1 MRARRLPRG
10 SALIEVLVAIVL
22 LATAG
27 TGLVTLLGQ
36 TSRSMRTTLES
47 ERLTRRASEE
57 LDRIVVLDQTA
68 LLSRTGRS
76 HSHGLTLD
84 VDPLGQGLFAI
95 RIAESDTT
103 LVLLRTTLYRPL
115 PDSSDATP

>member
-1 MRARRLPRG
+1 MRASRPRQG

-36 TSRSMRTTLES
+36 TAQSMRNVLES
-47 ERLTRRASEE
+47 ERLTHAASEE
-57 LDRIVVLDQTA
+57 LGRLVLLDQAA
-68 LLSRTGRS
+68 LLSLNGRS
-76 HSHGLTLD
+76 RSHGFTLD

-103 LVLLRTTLYRPL
+103 AVLLTTTVYRP
-115 PDSSDATP
+115 PSDSSNAAQ

>member
-1 MRARRLPRG
+1 MHASRIRGG

-36 TSRSMRTTLES
+36 TSQSMRTTLES

-57 LDRIVVLDQTA
+57 LNRLVLLDRAA
-68 LLSRTGRS
+68 LLSRAGRS
-76 HSHGLTLD
+76 RSHGLTLD

-103 LVLLRTTLYRPL
+103 IVLLGTTLYRPL
-115 PDSSDATP
+115 PDSTNATP